1 MFFENQDESYT
12 MIDLYLYDRFF
23 GHKDSSNYY
32 DNDVDKIL
40 FKKSDNE
47 YIIRYNDVNKMTVV
61 PLQLKVKI
69 FFGKMHELKNN
80 IAVMSIKSDDKNLF
94 RKIREIWNKIIE
106 LIGINNAKDFVK
118 NTIDDADEF
127 IMVDVHKNASF
138 VKGSNS
144 DEFVIVLH
152 SIVDNDLKTS
162 LVQAKT
168 VFSFLLIFNKFEA

>member
-23 GHKDSSNYY
+23 GHKDYHIYY
-32 DNDVDKIL
+32 DIDVDKIL
-40 FKKSDNE
+40 LFKKSDKE

-118 NTIDDADEF
+118 NTIDDDAMNLLWQMYTK
-127 IMVDVHKNASF
+127 I
-138 VKGSNS
+138 
-144 DEFVIVLH
+144 
-152 SIVDNDLKTS
+152 
-162 LVQAKT
+162 QA
-168 VFSFLLIFNKFEA
+168 LLINYVR

>member
-1 MFFENQDESYT
+1 MSIQSDYKE
-12 MIDLYLYDRFF
+12 
-23 GHKDSSNYY
+23 
-32 DNDVDKIL
+32 L
-40 FKKSDNE
+40 FKK
-47 YIIRYNDVNKMTVV
+47 
-61 PLQLKVKI
+61 L
-69 FFGKMHELKNN
+69 
-80 IAVMSIKSDDKNLF
+80 
-94 RKIREIWNKIIE
+94 REIWNKFIE
-106 LIGINNAKDFVK
+106 LIGMNNAKDFVK